1 MITGK
6 REQERPPRPRAPTP
20 GPPSPAPHA
29 VPPLSR
35 RQSAHSLF
43 RRADRASLAVSR
55 MLCTHTAAVKRRMDS
70 GKWTAANGPGGQLL
84 RTPRSAATTATPSAS
99 ALRSRVHEGLAVAR
113 WSAMTW
119 RTTVYSAQA
128 CPRQPHRC
136 AALRPRDGGALRR
149 RLTRDPTRRSPAAV
163 ARHLGP
169 LSHSSVR
176 STGCPAGADPCSGP
190 SPQRRRR

>member
-1 MITGK
+1 MPSGPDTW
-6 REQERPPRPRAPTP
+6 APV
-20 GPPSPAPHA
+20 PSPARR
-29 VPPLSR
+29 PPLEPQAER
-35 RQSAHSLF
+35 TFAF

-70 GKWTAANGPGGQLL
+70 GEWTAANGPGGQLL

-99 ALRSRVHEGLAVAR
+99 ALRPRVHEGLAVAR